1 MQDWPPADR
10 KRFSHLRAGRLGG
23 EKFVVLLP
31 QINRQQVPKT
41 AERLRLMIAAGEVRQ
56 NGIPNRFTASFRAV
70 TIDSRR
76 DSPDKKMSIDDL
88 LIQADS
94 AMYQAKKNGRN
105 QVCLGQDNQDI

>member
-1 MQDWPPADR
+1 VQDWPPAGQN
-10 KRFSHLRAGRLGG
+10 RFSHLKAGRLGR
-23 EKFVVLLP
+23 EEFVVLLP
-31 QINRQQVPKT
+31 QINRRQVPKT
-41 AERLRLMIAAGEVRQ
+41 DERLRLMIAAGEVRQ
-56 NGIPNRFTASFRAV
+56 NGIPIRFTASFGAV

-76 DSPDKKMSIDDL
+76 DSPGKKMSIDDL